1 MDIQKKVYSKVEQLI
16 EDLFKTKQL
25 VTFDKEYN
33 KNALIKDLNDWIY
46 QYRIKHQVKNQND
59 IQLSVFN
66 WTNKIVGNRR
76 KANLKITFG
85 VFTDFTETEYCGL
98 EVDVIVY

>member
-1 MDIQKKVYSKVEQLI
+1 MDIQKKVYSKAEQLI
-16 EDLFKTKQL
+16 EDLFKTKYL
-25 VTFDKEYN
+25 VTFDKEHN
-33 KNALIKDLNDWIY
+33 KNSVIKGLNDWIY
-46 QYRIKHQVKNQND
+46 QYRIKHRVKNQND
-59 IQLSVFN
+59 IRLSVFS
-66 WTNKIVGNRR
+66 WRTEFTGNRR

>member
-1 MDIQKKVYSKVEQLI
+1 LDIQKKVYNESELLI
-16 EDLFKTKQL
+16 EDLFKSNHSI
-25 VTFDKEYN
+25 TFNKEYS
-33 KNALIKDLNDWIY
+33 KRMLLKDLNEWIY
-46 QYRIKHQVKNQND
+46 QYRIKHRVKNQND
-59 IQLSVFN
+59 IRLSVFN
-66 WTNKIVGNRR
+66 WTNEIVGNRR

>member
-1 MDIQKKVYSKVEQLI
+1 MDIQKKVYSEVEQLI
-16 EDLFKTKQL
+16 EDLFKTEHL
-25 VTFDKEYN
+25 IMFDKEYN
-33 KNALIKDLNDWIY
+33 KNALIKDLKDWIY
-46 QYRIKHQVKNQND
+46 QYRISYRIKNKND

-66 WTNKIVGNRR
+66 WTNKIAGNKRT
-76 KANLKITFG
+76 ANLKITFG